1 MNIIESIIIAI
12 VEGITEYIPISSTGH
27 MIITE
32 KLLGVEETDFVK
44 KELINHGYTDLII
57 EMIINEGSL
66 MGNIK
71 TSKAKSEIVNIN
83 LTL

>member
-32 KLLGVEETDFVK
+32 KLLGVEENDFVK
-44 KELINHGYTDLII
+44 VFTVAIQLGAILSVLVLYRKKFIDLK
-57 EMIINEGSL
+57 
-66 MGNIK
+66 NI
-71 TSKAKSEIVNIN
+71 SF
-83 LTL
+83 